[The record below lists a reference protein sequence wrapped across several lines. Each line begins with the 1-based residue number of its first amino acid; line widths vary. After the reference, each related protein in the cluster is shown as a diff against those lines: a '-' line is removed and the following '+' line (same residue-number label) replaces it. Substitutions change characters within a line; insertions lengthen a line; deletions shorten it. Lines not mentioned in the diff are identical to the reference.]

1 MTIPEV
7 RKGYVHRT
15 SLVQRI
21 EAALENRLTVLR
33 APVGF
38 GKTTVLSDVCRRKR
52 SAGVVVGWLSLD
64 DDDAPNILGSYIL
77 CALECGGLDLAV
89 MHEFDAWCSS
99 TGARQMGTLA
109 RAVQDHSAPCL
120 LILDEVDTLPHRSVA
135 WLDRLLKRGP
145 DNLRV
150 VLVFRSNPGLDI
162 ATHVLN
168 RVGSVISTEQFRFS
182 RAQIGSL
189 FQGELSRRELAAAQ
203 DWTAGWPVA
212 LTVWRNKRM
221 GERGGEPGVD
231 PEELV
236 SNYVE
241 VRLLGGLPPEV
252 RAALLD
258 IAVFDRVEPD
268 LVDDVLGSSDARL
281 CVVKRPELDGILLP
295 VDKDHG
301 ARRLHPLV
309 KDYCVARLSVEAPAR
324 KQLLHTRIAR
334 ALCRRFDLTAA
345 WRHASAAGGGR
356 LVGELVD
363 QAGVFRMWLRA
374 GMTPLF
380 SADEYLTP
388 EVTAAF
394 PRCALLRCL
403 VLRAQSKFGEARALY
418 ASVAQ
423 VTDNFTQEPDG
434 GDASSRVIDGT
445 FAHAL
450 LAVGDAQP
458 PSDETEPSSQVED
471 GAERARLKSILRC
484 VSCFRRASFE
494 ECRRHGTSAHAAL
507 SEDMRYGRAFVDIH
521 LGMAAMAQGRVKEA
535 SDRYARARQEARAHF
550 AGDSCLA
557 ACAEAVTIELDLE
570 RNRTRGVQ
578 QRTLKGLK
586 HLRGDWNGIH
596 AMAVGVRAELMATR
610 HESESVLAFL
620 TQALEEVQPA
630 GSRSLT
636 NYMSGL
642 LVFYL
647 LEFGRLDQAAQLW
660 SASGLPTGVSALL
673 DLEHQPWRAMEAIS
687 CARIRLLVGQGDPA
701 GADVLASRLCR
712 TASERGLTRTL
723 LRGLALSMVV
733 AHRMGR
739 MDKALAR
746 LVDFLRLTGEADYF
760 RPLVRNRDVTRTV
773 LASLLD
779 TNLDVHIRG
788 IAESVL
794 PHLGLG
800 PETPV
805 ALSPREREV
814 AMQIRQ
820 DRANREIAD
829 SLGISEAGVR
839 YHLRNIYRKTGAT
852 RREDIERK
860 ARLPEDERS

>member
-21 EAALENRLTVLR
+21 EAALESRLTVLR
-33 APVGF
+33 APAGF

-64 DDDAPNILGSYIL
+64 DDDAPNMLGSYIL

-99 TGARQMGTLA
+99 PVARQMGTLA
-109 RAVQDHSAPCL
+109 RAVHDHSAPCL
-120 LILDEVDTLPHRSVA
+120 LIFDEVDMLPHRSVL

-145 DNLRV
+145 DNLHV
-150 VLVFRSNPGLDI
+150 ALAFRSNPGLDI

-182 RAQIGSL
+182 RSQIGLL
-189 FQGELSRRELAAAQ
+189 FQGELPRRELAAVQ

-212 LTVWRNKRM
+212 LTVWRNVRM
-221 GERGGEPGVD
+221 GARGGEPGVD

-241 VRLLGGLPPEV
+241 VRLFAGLPPEV
-252 RAALLD
+252 RAALLE
-258 IAVFDRVEPD
+258 IAVFDRIEPD

-295 VDKDHG
+295 VDKDG
-301 ARRLHPLV
+301 GVRRLHPLV
-309 KDYCVARLSVEAPAR
+309 KEYCDARLSVDAPAR

-334 ALCRRFDLTAA
+334 ALCHRFDLTAA

-356 LVGELVD
+356 LVGELVE
-363 QAGVFRMWLRA
+363 QVGVFSMWLRA

-388 EVTAAF
+388 EIAAAY

-403 VLRAQSKFGEARALY
+403 VLRAQSKFGEARAMY
-418 ASVAQ
+418 ASAARG
-423 VTDNFTQEPDG
+423 TDNFTPEPDG
-434 GDASSRVIDGT
+434 SDSSSRVIDGT
-445 FAHAL
+445 FTHAA
-450 LAVGDAQP
+450 LAVGDAP
-458 PSDETEPSSQVED
+458 APSDETEPSSQVED
-471 GAERARLKSILRC
+471 GAERVRLKSILRC

-494 ECRRHGTSAHAAL
+494 ECRRHGMSAQAAL
-507 SEDMRYGRAFVDIH
+507 SEDMRYGRVFVDIH
-521 LGMAAMAQGRVKEA
+521 LGMAAMAQGCVEEA
-535 SDRYARARQEARAHF
+535 SARYARVRQEARAHF
-550 AGDSCLA
+550 AGDPCLA

-570 RNRTRGVQ
+570 RNRTRGLL
-578 QRTLKGLK
+578 QRTLKGLP
-586 HLRGDWNGIH
+586 HLRGAWNGIH
-596 AMAVGVRAELMATR
+596 AMAVGVHAELMSTQ
-610 HESESVLAFL
+610 HDGESVLPFL

-630 GSRSLT
+630 GSRSLSH
-636 NYMSGL
+636 YMSSL

-647 LEFGRLDQAAQLW
+647 LECGRLDQAAQLW
-660 SASGLPTGVSALL
+660 SDSGLPTEDSALL
-673 DLEHQPWRAMEAIS
+673 DLERQPWRAMEAIA
-687 CARIRLLVGQGDPA
+687 CARIRLLAGQGDQA
-701 GADVLASRLCR
+701 GADVLARRLCS
-712 TASERGLTRTL
+712 TASECGLTRTL

-739 MDKALAR
+739 MDTAQAR
-746 LVDFLRLTGEADYF
+746 LVDSLRLTGEADYF
-760 RPLVRNRDVTRTV
+760 RPLVRTRDITRTV

-779 TNLDVHIRG
+779 TNLDVHIRS

-794 PHLGLG
+794 PHLGSG
-800 PETPV
+800 PEPLA
-805 ALSPREREV
+805 ALSSRELDV
-814 AMQIRQ
+814 VSQIRQ

-829 SLGISEAGVR
+829 ALGISEAGVR

-852 RREDIERK
+852 RREDIARK
-860 ARLPEDERS
+860 TRLPDG